1 MFGMAQPQKLDP
13 LFSEIKEI
21 CDRIGKNFE
30 DLTIL
35 GASKNQEI
43 GAIKLAFKKGIEHF
57 GENFLQEAEPKIL
70 KIGAIPTWH
79 FIGAIQSRKAKK
91 IASLFDWVQTVD
103 RIKVAKKLNQYR
115 PLGMNKLNVCVQVNP
130 DNEEDKSGIPLS
142 DCNKFISDLAQLER
156 LEVRGL
162 MSIPKATKD
171 FQQQR
176 KVFGRIRS
184 CFEDLK
190 ATYPEL
196 DTISMG
202 MSGDYEAAILEGSTM
217 IRIGT
222 KIFGERS

>member
-1 MFGMAQPQKLDP
+1 MGKPEKLNSF
-13 LFSEIKEI
+13 LLELNKI
-21 CDRIGKNFE
+21 CERTGKNFE
-30 DLTIL
+30 DLTVL
-35 GASKNQEI
+35 GASKSQEI
-43 GAIKLAFKKGIEHF
+43 DSIELAVAGGIQHF
-57 GENFLQEAEPKIL
+57 GENFLQEAESKIL

-103 RIKVAKKLNQYR
+103 RIKVAKKLNQHR
-115 PLGMNKLNVCVQVNP
+115 PLEMNKLNVCVQVNP
-130 DNEEDKSGIPLS
+130 DNEEHKSGIPLS
-142 DCNKFISDLAQLER
+142 DCKKFISELVQLER

-171 FQQQR
+171 FEQQR

-190 ATYPEL
+190 STYPQL
-196 DTISMG
+196 DTLSMG
-202 MSGDYEAAILEGSTM
+202 MSGDYEAAMLEGSTM

-222 KIFGERS
+222 KIFGERD

>member
-1 MFGMAQPQKLDP
+1 MGKPEKLK
-13 LFSEIKEI
+13 LFLSEINKI
-21 CDRIGKNFE
+21 CEQTGKKSG

-35 GASKNQEI
+35 GASKSQRI
-43 GAIKLAFKKGIEHF
+43 DLIKKALNEGVQHF

-70 KIGAIPTWH
+70 EIGNIPAWH

-91 IASLFDWVQTVD
+91 IASLFDWVQTID
-103 RIKVAKKLNQYR
+103 RIKVAKKLNQHR
-115 PLGMNKLNVCVQVNP
+115 PLELNKLNVCVQVNP
-130 DNEEDKSGIPLS
+130 DNEEHKSGIPLS
-142 DCNKFISDLAQLER
+142 DCKKFISELVLLER

-171 FQQQR
+171 FEQQR

-184 CFEDLK
+184 CFEDLQSI
-190 ATYPEL
+190 YPQL
-196 DTISMG
+196 DTLSMG

-222 KIFGERS
+222 KIFGERN

>member
-1 MFGMAQPQKLDP
+1 MNG
-13 LFSEIKEI
+13 
-21 CDRIGKNFE
+21 
-30 DLTIL
+30 
-35 GASKNQEI
+35 
-43 GAIKLAFKKGIEHF
+43 GIQHF

-70 KIGAIPTWH
+70 KIGDIPTWH

-91 IASLFDWVQTVD
+91 IASLFDWVQTID
-103 RIKVAKKLNQYR
+103 RIKVAKKLNQHR
-115 PLGMNKLNVCVQVNP
+115 PLEMNKLNVCVQVNP
-130 DNEEDKSGIPLS
+130 DNEEHKSGIPLS
-142 DCNKFISDLAQLER
+142 DCKKFISELVQLER

-171 FQQQR
+171 FEQQR

-190 ATYPEL
+190 STYPQL
-196 DTISMG
+196 DTLSIG

-222 KIFGERS
+222 KIFGGRD

>member
-1 MFGMAQPQKLDP
+1 MGKPENLKPFL
-13 LFSEIKEI
+13 SEINKI
-21 CDRIGKNFE
+21 CEQTGKNYG

-35 GASKNQEI
+35 GASKSQRVNS
-43 GAIKLAFKKGIEHF
+43 IKKAFSEGVHHF
-57 GENFLQEAEPKIL
+57 GENFLQEAEPKLL
-70 KIGAIPTWH
+70 KIGNAPTWH

-103 RIKVAKKLNQYR
+103 RIRVAKKLNQHR
-115 PLGMNKLNVCVQVNP
+115 PLELNKLNVCVQVNP
-130 DNEEDKSGIPLS
+130 DREEHKSGIPLS
-142 DCNKFISDLAQLER
+142 DCKKFISELVQLER

-171 FQQQR
+171 FEQQR

-184 CFEDLK
+184 CFEELK
-190 ATYPEL
+190 STYPQL
-196 DTISMG
+196 DTLSMG

-222 KIFGERS
+222 KIFGKRN

>member
-1 MFGMAQPQKLDP
+1 MGKPEKLNSF
-13 LFSEIKEI
+13 LLELNKI
-21 CDRIGKNFE
+21 CERTGKNSE
-30 DLTIL
+30 DLTVL
-35 GASKNQEI
+35 GASKSQEI
-43 GAIKLAFKKGIEHF
+43 DSIELALAGGIQHF

-70 KIGAIPTWH
+70 KIGDIPTWH

-103 RIKVAKKLNQYR
+103 RIKVAKKLNQHR
-115 PLGMNKLNVCVQVNP
+115 PLEMNKLNVCVQVNP
-130 DNEEDKSGIPLS
+130 DNEEHKSGIPLS
-142 DCNKFISDLAQLER
+142 DCKKFISELVQLER

-171 FQQQR
+171 FEQQR

-190 ATYPEL
+190 STYPQL
-196 DTISMG
+196 DTLSMG

-222 KIFGERS
+222 KIFGERD

>member
-1 MFGMAQPQKLDP
+1 MGKPEKLK
-13 LFSEIKEI
+13 LFLSEINKI
-21 CDRIGKNFE
+21 CEQTGKKSG

-35 GASKNQEI
+35 GASKSQRI
-43 GAIKLAFKKGIEHF
+43 DSIEQALSEGVHHF
-57 GENFLQEAEPKIL
+57 GENFLQEAEPKISE
-70 KIGAIPTWH
+70 IGNIPTWH

-91 IASLFDWVQTVD
+91 IASLFDWVQTID
-103 RIKVAKKLNQYR
+103 RIKVAKKLNQHR
-115 PLGMNKLNVCVQVNP
+115 PLELNKLNVCVQVNP
-130 DNEEDKSGIPLS
+130 DNEEHKSGIPLS
-142 DCNKFISDLAQLER
+142 DCKKFISELVLLER

-171 FQQQR
+171 FEQQR

-190 ATYPEL
+190 SIYPQL
-196 DTISMG
+196 DTLSMG

-222 KIFGERS
+222 KIFGERN

>member
-1 MFGMAQPQKLDP
+1 MGKPEKLK
-13 LFSEIKEI
+13 LFLSEINKI
-21 CDRIGKNFE
+21 CDQTGKKSG

-35 GASKNQEI
+35 GASKSQRINS
-43 GAIKLAFKKGIEHF
+43 IEQALSEGVHHF

-70 KIGAIPTWH
+70 EIGNRPTWH

-91 IASLFDWVQTVD
+91 IASLFDWVQTID
-103 RIKVAKKLNQYR
+103 RIKVAKKLNQHR
-115 PLGMNKLNVCVQVNP
+115 PLELNKLNVCVQVNP
-130 DNEEDKSGIPLS
+130 DNEEHKSGIPLS
-142 DCNKFISDLAQLER
+142 DCKKFISELVLLER

-171 FQQQR
+171 FEQQR
-176 KVFGRIRS
+176 RVFGRIRS

-190 ATYPEL
+190 SIYPQL
-196 DTISMG
+196 DTLSMG

-222 KIFGERS
+222 KIFGERN

>member
-1 MFGMAQPQKLDP
+1 MGKLEKLQ
-13 LFSEIKEI
+13 LFLSEIDKI
-21 CDRIGKNFE
+21 CERTGKNSDE
-30 DLTIL
+30 LIIL
-35 GASKNQEI
+35 GASKSQKVDT
-43 GAIKLAFKKGIEHF
+43 IKQVLSKGIQHF

-70 KIGAIPTWH
+70 KIGDIPTWH

-91 IASLFDWVQTVD
+91 IASLFDWVQTID
-103 RIKVAKKLNQYR
+103 RIKVAKKLNQHR
-115 PLGMNKLNVCVQVNP
+115 PLESKLVQ
-130 DNEEDKSGIPLS
+130 L
-142 DCNKFISDLAQLER
+142 QR

-171 FQQQR
+171 FEQQR

-190 ATYPEL
+190 STYPQL
-196 DTISMG
+196 DTLSMG

-222 KIFGERS
+222 KIFGERN

>member
-1 MFGMAQPQKLDP
+1 M
-13 LFSEIKEI
+13 SE
-21 CDRIGKNFE
+21 GVH
-30 DLTIL
+30 
-35 GASKNQEI
+35 
-43 GAIKLAFKKGIEHF
+43 HF

-70 KIGAIPTWH
+70 EIGNIPTWH

-91 IASLFDWVQTVD
+91 IASLFDWVQTID
-103 RIKVAKKLNQYR
+103 RIKVAKKLNQHR
-115 PLGMNKLNVCVQVNP
+115 PLELNKLNVCVQVNP
-130 DNEEDKSGIPLS
+130 DNEEHKSGILLS
-142 DCNKFISDLAQLER
+142 DCKKFISELVLLER

-171 FQQQR
+171 FEQQR

-190 ATYPEL
+190 STYPQL
-196 DTISMG
+196 DTLSMG

-222 KIFGERS
+222 KIFGERN

>member
-1 MFGMAQPQKLDP
+1 MGKPENLKPFL
-13 LFSEIKEI
+13 SEINKI
-21 CDRIGKNFE
+21 CEQTGKNYG

-35 GASKNQEI
+35 GASKSQRVNS
-43 GAIKLAFKKGIEHF
+43 IKKAFSEGVHHF
-57 GENFLQEAEPKIL
+57 GENFLQEAEPKLL
-70 KIGAIPTWH
+70 KIGNAPTWH

-103 RIKVAKKLNQYR
+103 RIRVAKKLNQHR
-115 PLGMNKLNVCVQVNP
+115 PLELNKLNVCVQVNP
-130 DNEEDKSGIPLS
+130 DREEHKSGIPLS
-142 DCNKFISDLAQLER
+142 DCKKFISELVQLER

-171 FQQQR
+171 FEQQR

-184 CFEDLK
+184 CFEELK
-190 ATYPEL
+190 STYPQL
-196 DTISMG
+196 DTLSMG

-222 KIFGERS
+222 KIFGERN

>member
-1 MFGMAQPQKLDP
+1 MGKPEKLK
-13 LFSEIKEI
+13 LFLSEINKI
-21 CDRIGKNFE
+21 CEQTGKKSG

-35 GASKNQEI
+35 GASKSQRINS
-43 GAIKLAFKKGIEHF
+43 IEKALSEGVHHF

-70 KIGAIPTWH
+70 EIGNIPTWH

-91 IASLFDWVQTVD
+91 IASLFDWVQTID
-103 RIKVAKKLNQYR
+103 RIKVAKKLNQHR
-115 PLGMNKLNVCVQVNP
+115 PLELNKLNVCVQVNP
-130 DNEEDKSGIPLS
+130 DNEEHKSGIPLS
-142 DCNKFISDLAQLER
+142 DCKKFISELVLLER

-171 FQQQR
+171 FEQQR

-184 CFEDLK
+184 CFEDLQSI
-190 ATYPEL
+190 YPQL
-196 DTISMG
+196 DTLSMG

-222 KIFGERS
+222 KIFGERN

>member
-1 MFGMAQPQKLDP
+1 MGKPEKLK
-13 LFSEIKEI
+13 LFLSEINKI
-21 CDRIGKNFE
+21 CEQTGKKSG

-35 GASKNQEI
+35 GASKSQRI
-43 GAIKLAFKKGIEHF
+43 DLIKKALNEGVHHF

-70 KIGAIPTWH
+70 EIGNIPTWH

-91 IASLFDWVQTVD
+91 IASLFDWVQTID
-103 RIKVAKKLNQYR
+103 RIKVAKKLNQHR
-115 PLGMNKLNVCVQVNP
+115 PLELNKLNVCVQVNP
-130 DNEEDKSGIPLS
+130 DNEEHKSGIPLS
-142 DCNKFISDLAQLER
+142 DCKKFISELVLLER

-171 FQQQR
+171 FEQQR

-190 ATYPEL
+190 SIYPQL
-196 DTISMG
+196 DTLSMG

-222 KIFGERS
+222 KIFGERN

>member
-1 MFGMAQPQKLDP
+1 MGKREKLK
-13 LFSEIKEI
+13 FFVSELNKVCE
-21 CDRIGKNFE
+21 RAGKNSR

-35 GASKNQEI
+35 GASKSQEVDSI
-43 GAIKLAFKKGIEHF
+43 ETALIEGIHHF

-70 KIGAIPTWH
+70 KMGGTPTWH
-79 FIGAIQSRKAKK
+79 FIGTIQSRKAKK

-103 RIKVAKKLNQYR
+103 RIEVAEKLNHHR
-115 PLGMNKLNVCVQVNP
+115 PSELNKLNICVQVNP
-130 DNEEDKSGIPLS
+130 DNEEHKSGIPLS
-142 DCNKFISDLAQLER
+142 DCHKFISELVQLER

-171 FQQQR
+171 FVQQR

-184 CFEDLK
+184 CFEDLQSI
-190 ATYPEL
+190 YPQL
-196 DTISMG
+196 DTLSMG

-222 KIFGERS
+222 KIFGERN

>member
-1 MFGMAQPQKLDP
+1 MGKPEKLNSF
-13 LFSEIKEI
+13 LLELNKI
-21 CDRIGKNFE
+21 CERTGKNSE
-30 DLTIL
+30 DLIIL
-35 GASKNQEI
+35 GASKSQ
-43 GAIKLAFKKGIEHF
+43 AIDSIEKALGEGIQHF

-70 KIGAIPTWH
+70 EIGNRPTWH

-91 IASLFDWVQTVD
+91 IASLFDWVQTID
-103 RIKVAKKLNQYR
+103 RIKVAKKLNQHR
-115 PLGMNKLNVCVQVNP
+115 PLELNKLNVCVQVNP
-130 DNEEDKSGIPLS
+130 DNEEHKSGIPLS
-142 DCNKFISDLAQLER
+142 DCKKFISELVLLER

-171 FQQQR
+171 FEQQR

-190 ATYPEL
+190 SIYPQL
-196 DTISMG
+196 DTLSMG

-222 KIFGERS
+222 KIFGERN

>member
-1 MFGMAQPQKLDP
+1 MGKREKLK
-13 LFSEIKEI
+13 FFVSELNKVCE
-21 CDRIGKNFE
+21 RAGKNSR

-35 GASKNQEI
+35 GASKSQEVDSI
-43 GAIKLAFKKGIEHF
+43 ETALIEGIHHF

-70 KIGAIPTWH
+70 KMGGTPTWH
-79 FIGAIQSRKAKK
+79 FIGTIQSRKAKK

-103 RIKVAKKLNQYR
+103 RIEVAEKLNHHR
-115 PLGMNKLNVCVQVNP
+115 PSELNKLNICVQVNP
-130 DNEEDKSGIPLS
+130 DNEEHKSGIPLS
-142 DCNKFISDLAQLER
+142 DCHKFISELVQLER

-171 FQQQR
+171 FEQQR

-184 CFEDLK
+184 CFEDLQSI
-190 ATYPEL
+190 YPQL
-196 DTISMG
+196 DTLSMG

-222 KIFGERS
+222 KIFGERN